1 MKKIENQRKEKDINN
16 KDEGDN
22 NFATKLTKKIM
33 QITNDKVYQG
43 EKEKEFSEMVKWL
56 TQSE

>member
-56 TQSE
+56 TQSD